1 MGIYHL
7 VGIVLLLM
15 GVVDMLI
22 YANYVVEIQ
31 QDVYMIFFATHV
43 VLVEVLQLVTHVER
57 QKLL

>member
-31 QDVYMIFFATHV
+31 QDVYMIFSATHV